1 MPRELHLYDHLLR
14 FPLFQGLSRTELM
27 QMAGNTKFGFL
38 KVAAGKMV
46 VKEGD
51 ACQMFYFL
59 VSGQLALVTRSD
71 DRRYYVE
78 ESLSAPWLLQPDVLF
93 GVHTRF
99 SSSVRTVTESHF
111 ITLSKD
117 EVLRL
122 LDDFLIFRLNLLN
135 LLSTQ
140 SQRRGRQQWRRTPA
154 SLRQRIVRFL
164 MDHCV
169 YPAGAK
175 MVYILM
181 EQLAHE
187 LNDSRLDISRALNAL
202 QADGLLVL
210 HRGRIEVPSL
220 ERLISQSAD
229 SPSD

>member
-1 MPRELHLYDHLLR
+1 MLQELRFYDQLLR
-14 FPLFQGLSRTELM
+14 FSLFQGLSRTELM

-38 KVAAGKMV
+38 KVPAGKSV

-51 ACQMFYFL
+51 TCQTLYFL
-59 VSGQLALVTRSD
+59 VSGQLSLVTLSD
-71 DRRYYVE
+71 DRRYRVE
-78 ESLSAPWLLQPDVLF
+78 EQLTAPWLLQPEVLF
-93 GVHTRF
+93 GAHTRF
-99 SSSVRTVTESHF
+99 GSSVRTVIESHF

-122 LDDFLIFRLNLLN
+122 SDDFLIFRLNLLN

-140 SQRRGRQQWRRTPA
+140 AQRRGYQQWRRTP
-154 SLRQRIVRFL
+154 STLRQRIVRFL
-164 MDHCV
+164 MDHCA
-169 YPAGAK
+169 YPAGPK
-175 MVYILM
+175 VVHILM

-187 LNDSRLDISRALNAL
+187 LNDSRLDVSRALNAL